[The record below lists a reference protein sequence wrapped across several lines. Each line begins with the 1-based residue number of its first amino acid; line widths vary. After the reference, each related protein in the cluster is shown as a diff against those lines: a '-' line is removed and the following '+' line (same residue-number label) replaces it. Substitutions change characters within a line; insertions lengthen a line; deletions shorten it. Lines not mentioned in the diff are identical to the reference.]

1 MVAYSKKADVIV
13 EPPSNGLLWDLSW
26 DLDFECHNS
35 DMFKTFASLFVD
47 KTSSLDPVGCFI
59 SRQGRNLRSVINVD
73 ETLGMMQEVFSRVRV
88 IALTEANTADEII
101 DVLYECRVLF
111 GFHGTGHMNAMFA
124 RLGQR
129 YESIKGDPN
138 IGMSDNFYVDLFEAK
153 AALERAKDHA
163 A

>member
-1 MVAYSKKADVIV
+1 
-13 EPPSNGLLWDLSW
+13 
-26 DLDFECHNS
+26 
-35 DMFKTFASLFVD
+35 MFKTFASLFVD

-59 SRQGRNLRSVINVD
+59 SRQDRNLRSVINVD

-88 IALTEANTADEII
+88 IALTEANIADEII

-129 YESIKGDPN
+129 YEMKASKVIRIKEW
-138 IGMSDNFYVDLFEAK
+138 DNFYVDLFEAK